1 MNKAD
6 LFYGILIGLI
16 AALAGSCLFV
26 VLFTPYSISNAVT
39 ILSANGQLANTLRLG
54 AILNL
59 IAFFV
64 MLHYKKD
71 LMARGVFLATI
82 LIAIITI
89 LI

>member
-1 MNKAD
+1 MNKIE
-6 LFYGILIGLI
+6 LFYGILIGFVSTI
-16 AALAGSCLFV
+16 IGTCLFV
-26 VLFTPYSISNAVT
+26 IIFTPYTISEAVQV
-39 ILSANGQLANTLRLG
+39 LSANEQLANTLRLG

-64 MLHYKKD
+64 LLHYKKE

-82 LIAIITI
+82 ILAIITL

>member
-1 MNKAD
+1 MNKID
-6 LFYGILIGLI
+6 LLYGILIGFVSTI
-16 AALAGSCLFV
+16 IGTCLFV
-26 VLFTPYSISNAVT
+26 IIFTSYNISDAVQ
-39 ILSANGQLANTLRLG
+39 ILSANGQLANTVRLG

-64 MLHYKKD
+64 LLHYKKE

-82 LIAIITI
+82 ILAIITL

>member
-1 MNKAD
+1 MNKIE
-6 LFYGILIGLI
+6 LFYGILIGFVSTVI
-16 AALAGSCLFV
+16 GSCLFV
-26 VLFTPYSISNAVT
+26 IIFTPYTIAEAVQV
-39 ILSANGQLANTLRLG
+39 LSANGQLANTVRLG

-64 MLHYKKD
+64 LLHYKKE

-82 LIAIITI
+82 ILAIITL

>member
-6 LFYGILIGLI
+6 LFYGMLIGFI
-16 AALAGSCLFV
+16 ASIVGSCLFV
-26 VLFTPYSISNAVT
+26 IIFTPYSISDAVQ
-39 ILSANGQLANTLRLG
+39 ILSPKGQLANTIRLG

-59 IAFFV
+59 IAFF
-64 MLHYKKD
+64 MLLHYKKD

-82 LIAIITI
+82 IIAIITL